1 MSAELFS
8 LNKSSPL
15 GVLEGGTR
23 QRRRVI
29 KANFSFSHPTPGIFP
44 TPKDLII
51 SPQQAAG
58 QQLQ

>member
-1 MSAELFS
+1 MKPAGAEL
-8 LNKSSPL
+8 
-15 GVLEGGTR
+15 E
-23 QRRRVI
+23 RRR
-29 KANFSFSHPTPGIFP
+29 KRAEKGYLCHSFSHPTPGIFP